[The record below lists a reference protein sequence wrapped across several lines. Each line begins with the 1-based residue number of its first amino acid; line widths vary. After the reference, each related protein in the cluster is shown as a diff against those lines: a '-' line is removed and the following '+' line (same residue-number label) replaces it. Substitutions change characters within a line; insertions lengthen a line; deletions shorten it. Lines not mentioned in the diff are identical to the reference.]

1 VLLLIFAG
9 IEAGLIFAIRPA
21 YSRGIDWPVLTVG
34 IIAFVTLISGYL
46 PIPFELL
53 KRRGRVVGID
63 FVFLYVNPRTLYLL
77 A

>member
-1 VLLLIFAG
+1 VLLLIFAA
-9 IEAGLIFAIRPA
+9 IEAGLIFAVRPA

-53 KRRGRVVGID
+53 RRRGRVVGID
-63 FVFLYVNPRTLYLL
+63 FVFLYVNPRTLDLL
-77 A
+77 E